1 MLTVHAHIN
10 SKCMCIQFLVVNKI
24 YICCPNITFENKL
37 LFSLQ
42 VSQQS
47 SLLGCYTV
55 LTANYNGD
63 LKFTEDTYHLQ
74 CGAVLL
80 DWGKGM

>member
-37 LFSLQ
+37 LFTLKINQYCSHCRFHNNQ
-42 VSQQS
+42 VFWDVT
-47 SLLGCYTV
+47 L
-55 LTANYNGD
+55 
-63 LKFTEDTYHLQ
+63 F
-74 CGAVLL
+74 
-80 DWGKGM
+80 